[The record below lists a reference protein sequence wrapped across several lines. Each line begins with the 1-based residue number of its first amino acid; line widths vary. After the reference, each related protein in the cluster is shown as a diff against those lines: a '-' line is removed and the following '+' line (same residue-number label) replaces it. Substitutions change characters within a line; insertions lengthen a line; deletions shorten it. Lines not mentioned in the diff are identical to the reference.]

1 MSEKQIEFCVIGFLH
16 LISRSSYFSS
26 VTSLSDSLGRAAS
39 IWHRSSK
46 RTEECEFQRDV
57 KT

>member
-1 MSEKQIEFCVIGFLH
+1 MSEKEIEFSVIGFLH
-16 LISRSSYFSS
+16 FISRSSDFPS
-26 VTSLSDSLGRAAS
+26 VASLSDSLERAAS

-46 RTEECEFQRDV
+46 RREECEFQRDV